1 MHYYSVKWFSA
12 TCWLLT
18 SCGLVCVSKGHV
30 LVSEGVLREIPC
42 VHCLLNSDAIEN
54 QYLVSPGLAKVLWLY
69 GSRMTKVGIL
79 NLQKCTVTSMLIPTT
94 FKGFVLVASF
104 LLKSNSIAFSVCI
117 TKTLSVIA
125 CLKKY
130 F

>member
-30 LVSEGVLREIPC
+30 LVSEGLLREIPC
-42 VHCLLNSDAIEN
+42 GHCLLNSDAIEN
-54 QYLVSPGLAKVLWLY
+54 QYLVVSPGLAKVLWLY

-79 NLQKCTVTSMLIPTT
+79 NLQQCTVT
-94 FKGFVLVASF
+94 
-104 LLKSNSIAFSVCI
+104 
-117 TKTLSVIA
+117 
-125 CLKKY
+125 
-130 F
+130 